1 MNSVPDERQTAGH
14 GNPVMRVAAWAI
26 ALASLLASNYGYAE
40 QARIKLITE
49 RSPFT
54 HVSAADPSGG
64 EATLFTEQLLSRAG
78 IAYELFYL
86 PWRRAYNEASTE
98 ANIVIFPLAKT
109 TQRQGIFRWVG
120 QLIPVNYYLFR
131 LKSRTDIVLS
141 TLNDARPYRIG
152 VVNYHVHHEP
162 LLEQGFTELQTVN
175 SNVQNLKKALL
186 DRIDLFPISD
196 GGLMQLCVRETI
208 DCSKFEPV
216 LKLEDI
222 SGGLHIAFSPS
233 VSDEMVEAARESY
246 RQLLEDGTHARIF
259 KTRLD
264 YVKEFNRLWPMG
276 NDR

>member
-1 MNSVPDERQTAGH
+1 MRLVPY
-14 GNPVMRVAAWAI
+14 VVAF
-26 ALASLLASNYGYAE
+26 ASLFAPGYGYAE
-40 QARIKLITE
+40 STQIKLITE
-49 RSPFT
+49 LSPLT
-54 HVSAADPSGG
+54 QVSATGLSGG
-64 EATLFTEQLLSRAG
+64 EATLFTQQLLRKAG
-78 IAYELFYL
+78 IDFELFYL

-98 ANIVIFPLAKT
+98 ANVIIFPLAKT
-109 TQRQGIFRWVG
+109 TQRQDKFRWVG

-141 TLNDARPYRIG
+141 ALDDARPYRIG

-162 LLEQGFTELQTVN
+162 LLAEGFTELQTVN

-196 GGLMQLCVRETI
+196 GGLMQLCIRETI
-208 DCSKFEPV
+208 DCSQFEPV

-233 VSDEMVEAARESY
+233 ISKETVEAARESY